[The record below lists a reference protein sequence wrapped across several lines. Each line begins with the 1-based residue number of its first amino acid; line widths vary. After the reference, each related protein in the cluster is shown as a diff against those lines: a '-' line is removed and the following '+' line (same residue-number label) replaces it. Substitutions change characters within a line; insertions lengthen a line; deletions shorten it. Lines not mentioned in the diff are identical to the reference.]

1 MTLVV
6 PKELAHARELM
17 NQARFGEALEIVEQF
32 EKIESLSSKDQLLA
46 LLTKARI
53 YSYNNQFEEQ
63 VKISDLAFQMS
74 QDLGLVPES
83 IEALIGK
90 AYIAHIGDLDMA
102 STYVLEAKRRL
113 NSLADDPYT
122 KMLRRGL
129 LHIKSFI
136 LFSKGKLN
144 GAVKSAQECLKLT
157 EEEKLGNKLD
167 LAEAYMQLGWI
178 KIFQVNPTKASE
190 YAMKSLEYRIDLHHA
205 AGIASCYALIAYIHQ
220 FEGDYDQSMH
230 YCKQS
235 LSIKEIPNRARISAL
250 ETLSNIYRDKSELK
264 RALKYRH
271 QAVTF
276 AEQLKIPNVIAFNLC
291 SLGELY
297 LLNDEN
303 EKGVEYLESCMS
315 LAEKWGLQHQM
326 ALTLCYLTIL
336 YIREESRVIANR
348 YFSRLSDLYN
358 QTKNKQMIEIY
369 PWYLGAKALMMK
381 TSTRMRDRME
391 AQSLFKELIDRAGGE
406 WGEALIFSIA
416 NLCDLLLEEL
426 SMNNDPE
433 ILNEIMPLI
442 DKSLEMAE
450 ETHNYRWLAN
460 SKLLQG
466 KLALIQMNIEEAKQF
481 LTQAQRI
488 AELHGL
494 TLLAQEVSKEHDKVI
509 SQLNE
514 WEDLQKANAPMSERI
529 KLASTNGVLERIQ
542 GKRAVEPPELVEEVP
557 ILLLI
562 MDNSGT
568 TFFNHPFIANWDHSE
583 LFSSFMSAFNMFMDE
598 IFSKSL
604 DRIRVGDNTILI
616 HPIEPFLACYVIK
629 GQSYPALQK
638 LTRFADAIR
647 ENSEIWQALNKSIK
661 TSEVLELDNPP
672 VLKTVI
678 DEIFI
683 K

>member
-6 PKELAHARELM
+6 PKELAHARELI

-32 EKIESLSSKDQLLA
+32 EKIKSLSSEDQLLA

-63 VKISDLAFQMS
+63 VKISDIAFQMS
-74 QDLGLVPES
+74 QDLGLESES

-90 AYIAHIGDLDMA
+90 AYIAQIGDLDMA

-113 NSLADDPYT
+113 KSLADDPS
-122 KMLRRGL
+122 KMMLRRGL
-129 LHIKSFI
+129 LQIKSFI
-136 LFSKGKLN
+136 LFSKGNLN
-144 GAVKSAQECLKLT
+144 RAVKSAQECLKLT
-157 EEEKLGNKLD
+157 EEEKLDNKLD
-167 LAEAYMQLGWI
+167 LADAYMQLGWI
-178 KIFQVNPTKASE
+178 KIFQANPTKASE

-230 YCKQS
+230 YC
-235 LSIKEIPNRARISAL
+235 EIPNRARISAL

-276 AEQLKIPNVIAFNLC
+276 AEELKIPNVLAFNLF

-297 LLNDEN
+297 LLNNEN
-303 EKGVEYLESCMS
+303 EKGVEYFERCMN

-336 YIREESRVIANR
+336 YTREESRAKANR
-348 YFSRLSDLYN
+348 YFSRLSDLYD
-358 QTKNKQMIEIY
+358 QTKMIEIY

-391 AQSLFKELIDRAGGE
+391 AQSMFKELIDRAGGE

-450 ETHNYRWLAN
+450 ETRNYRWLAN

-466 KLALIQMNIEEAKQF
+466 KLALIQMNIEEAKLF

-494 TLLAQEVSKEHDKVI
+494 TLLAQEVSKEHDKLF

-514 WEDLQKANAPMSERI
+514 WEKLQKTNAPMSERI

-542 GKRAVEPPELVEEVP
+542 GKRAVEPSELVEEVP

-568 TFFNHPFIANWDHSE
+568 TFFNHPFIANWDHSD
-583 LFSSFMSAFNMFMDE
+583 LFSNFMSAFNIFMDE
-598 IFSKSL
+598 IFSKSI
-604 DRIRVGDNTILI
+604 DRIRVGENTILI
-616 HPIEPFLACYVIK
+616 NPIEQFLACYIIK

-638 LTRFADAIR
+638 LTRFTEAIK
-647 ENSEIWQALNKSIK
+647 ENSEIWDALNKAIK
-661 TSEVLELDNPP
+661 TSEMLELDKPP
-672 VLKTVI
+672 ELKTVI
-678 DEIFI
+678 DEIFT
-683 K
+683 